1 VKRIA
6 VLCLALGLFL
16 AAPPAPLLARRQG
29 KEQAIRFAKGS
40 AASATYKGR
49 VPKSEY
55 DYDAYLLK
63 RAKAGQVLGFTLE
76 SADPAARVVVY
87 AMELGPTEDLIAPAK
102 LGGAPLRKWSGK
114 LPVTGGY
121 SVQVYGKRPGTSYTL
136 KVSLK

>member
-1 VKRIA
+1 MKRIA

-16 AAPPAPLLARRQG
+16 AAPPAPLLARQG
-29 KEQAIRFAKGS
+29 KEQAVRFAKGS
-40 AASATYKGR
+40 ATATYKGR

-63 RAKAGQVLGFTLE
+63 RARAGQTLGFTLE

-87 AMELGPTEDLIAPAK
+87 AMDLGPADDLIAPAK

-121 SVQVYGKRPGTSYTL
+121 SVQVYGKRPGTLYTL

>member
-1 VKRIA
+1 MKRIA
-6 VLCLALGLFL
+6 ILCLALGLLL
-16 AAPPAPLLARRQG
+16 AAPPAPLLARQE
-29 KEQAIRFAKGS
+29 KEQAVRFAKGS
-40 AASATYKGR
+40 TSAAFKGR
-49 VPKSEY
+49 IPKSEY

-63 RAKAGQVLGFTLE
+63 RANARQTLSFTLE

-87 AMELGPTEDLIAPAK
+87 AMDLGPADDLIAPAK

-121 SVQVYGKRPGTSYTL
+121 SVQVYGKRPGTLYTL